1 MLQDSF
7 FKTNFIGQDGFT
19 WWIGK
24 IAPIEA
30 QGKQVSGEG
39 WGNRF
44 KVRIIGYHPRGKS
57 ELKDADLPWAIALL
71 PATAGTGAAG
81 QGQTVKYRPG
91 DSVVGFFIDGNNAQV
106 PVIMGALGR
115 TNDVSQDAPDPED
128 GFAPSTG
135 WTKNVPTG
143 DGTLDKGEANESN
156 SNALKSP
163 VLRKPTG
170 DEISASKAFGS
181 EEVVADTCDD
191 SIFNNI
197 SSVLTNLSSNIS
209 STTNLFTDIASAT
222 QSLETISNG
231 LVNNMMGKLYTNMI
245 PGLSTGL
252 QSLYSSVLAATGSE
266 LAAIAAQKA
275 MIGPIKKLQSGL
287 DCLPGK
293 IQSGLSST
301 IQGLL
306 GKFLADSMVA
316 GDCVAEQ
323 FTGSL
328 LNEISNQISSDL
340 SESLSGLSSILPGT
354 FKVQDSLLS
363 SADMFTSIGGLF
375 DCNQNKSKCVGKVKK
390 QKVGSGSFPVPNLL
404 NTVSNIT
411 QSFNSVSSG
420 TPSFPNPTCAEPSF
434 CDSPSI
440 TFFGG
445 DGEGGLGKLI
455 LGEFVENTP
464 DLSQVTADVSRT
476 ASIIGVEITD
486 PGSGYLVKPPLVSI
500 SDPCQLGYG
509 AIARANIDSDSNS
522 PTFGQ
527 IISVDI
533 ISEGENYPIGNDASD
548 VISSD
553 STPVGVVDTIVVNSG
568 SGYEDATIT
577 DSNGLEYNVTIG
589 NGRII
594 SAQPINNIAITNK
607 PNIIIESLTGSGAL
621 IKPIIKELSIDPQ
634 GDIIQVI
641 DCVGP
646 ETNFIVGYVNG
657 KPYSGPFHLHPKRGV
672 KMVGAVHVDT
682 PHDVIYD
689 TPAESLRQRISSG
702 ISTSTMIN
710 DSAVSTPNI
719 TPTTNVPTTPSE
731 TPSTPSPS
739 TPPPSTPP
747 STPPP
752 STPPSTPP
760 SGGGGYGGY

>member
-19 WWIGK
+19 WWVGK
-24 IAPIEA
+24 IAPIES
-30 QGKQVSGEG
+30 QGKQVTGDG

-71 PATAGTGAAG
+71 PATAGTGAANKG
-81 QGQTVKYRPG
+81 QSVKYRPG
-91 DSVVGFFIDGNNAQV
+91 DSVIGFFIDGNNAQV

-128 GFAPSTG
+128 GFAPSTAFS
-135 WTKNVPTG
+135 KNVPTG
-143 DGTLDKGEANESN
+143 DGTLDKGESNESN
-156 SNALKSP
+156 RNSLKSP
-163 VLRKPTG
+163 VTRKATG
-170 DEISASKAFGS
+170 DEISASKGFGY
-181 EEVVADTCDD
+181 EEVAADTCDD
-191 SIFNNI
+191 SIFNSI

-209 STTNLFTDIASAT
+209 TTTNLFTDIASAT
-222 QSLETISNG
+222 QSIETISNG
-231 LVNNMMGKLYTNMI
+231 LVNNMMGKMYSNMI
-245 PGLSTGL
+245 PGLSSGL
-252 QSLYSSVLAATGSE
+252 QSLYATTFAATGSE

-275 MIGPIKKLQSGL
+275 MVGPLKNLQSGL

-323 FTGSL
+323 FTGGL

-340 SESLSGLSSILPGT
+340 AGPLSGLSSILPGS
-354 FKVQDSLLS
+354 FKVQDALLS

-390 QKVGSGSFPVPNLL
+390 QKIGSGAMPVPNLL
-404 NTVSNIT
+404 STIGNVTDA
-411 QSFNSVSSG
+411 FNSVSSG
-420 TPSFPNPTCAEPSF
+420 TPSFPNPACAEPSF
-434 CDSPSI
+434 CDGPSI

-455 LGEFVENTP
+455 LGEFVQNTP
-464 DLSQVTADVSRT
+464 GLSQVTADVSRT

-486 PGSGYLVKPPLVSI
+486 PGSSYLVKPPLVSI
-500 SDPCQLGYG
+500 SDPCDLGYG
-509 AIARANIDSDSNS
+509 AIARANIDSNSNS
-522 PTFGQ
+522 STFGQ

-533 ISEGENYPIGNDASD
+533 ISEGENYPVGNDASD

-553 STPVGVVDTIVVNSG
+553 NTPVGVVDTIIANSG
-568 SGYEDATIT
+568 SGYEDATVT

-607 PNIIIESLTGSGAL
+607 PNIVIESLTGSGAL
-621 IKPIIKELSIDPQ
+621 IKPIIKELSLDPQ
-634 GDIIQVI
+634 GEIVQVI

-646 ETNFIVGYVNG
+646 ETNLVVGFING
-657 KPYSGPFHLHPKRGV
+657 QPYYGDYHVMPDGTKMTGV
-672 KMVGAVHVDT
+672 SHSDNDKI
-682 PHDVIYD
+682 IYD
-689 TPAESLRQRISSG
+689 TPQQSLNKITNVNMTTTMTQP
-702 ISTSTMIN
+702 STT
-710 DSAVSTPNI
+710 I
-719 TPTTNVPTTPSE
+719 TPSEPITDTTPSAPIIDN
-731 TPSTPSPS
+731 T
-739 TPPPSTPP
+739 TPP
-747 STPPP
+747 SDPP
-752 STPPSTPP
+752 SDSP

>member
-30 QGKQVSGEG
+30 QGKQVSGDG

-44 KVRIIGYHPRGKS
+44 KVRIIGYHPRNKS
-57 ELKDADLPWAIALL
+57 ELKDIDLPWAIALL
-71 PATAGTGAAG
+71 PATAGTGGANKG
-81 QGQTVKYRPG
+81 QSVRYRPG

-115 TNDVSQDAPDPED
+115 TSDVSQDAPDPED
-128 GFAPSTG
+128 GFAPSTAFS
-135 WTKNVPTG
+135 KNVPTG

-156 SNALKSP
+156 SNSLKSP
-163 VLRKPTG
+163 VLRNASG
-170 DEISASKAFGS
+170 DEISASKGFGNTES
-181 EEVVADTCDD
+181 VADTCDD
-191 SIFNNI
+191 SFLNDI
-197 SSVLTNLSSNIS
+197 SSTLSNLSSGIS
-209 STTNLFTDIASAT
+209 NTTNLFTDIASA
-222 QSLETISNG
+222 SHKIENLSNG

-245 PGLSTGL
+245 PQLSTGL
-252 QSLYSSVLAATGSE
+252 QSLYATTFAATGSE
-266 LAAIAAQKA
+266 LAAVAAQKA
-275 MIGPIKKLQSGL
+275 MIGPIKNLQNGL

-306 GKFLADSMVA
+306 GEFLSDSIKA
-316 GDCVAEQ
+316 GDCVSEQ

-328 LNEISNQISSDL
+328 LNNISDQISSEL
-340 SESLSGLSSILPGT
+340 EGALGGLSSVLPPSI
-354 FKVQDSLLS
+354 KVQDILLS
-363 SADMFTSIGGLF
+363 SADTFTSIGGLF

-390 QKVGSGSFPVPNLL
+390 QKIGSGSQPVPNLL
-404 NTVSNIT
+404 STVSNIT
-411 QSFNSVSSG
+411 KAFNSAAGGS
-420 TPSFPNPTCAEPSF
+420 PSFPNPKCSEPSF
-434 CDSPSI
+434 CDGPSI

-445 DGEGGLGKLI
+445 DGNGGLGRLI

-476 ASIIGVEITD
+476 ASIIGVEIAD
-486 PGSGYLVKPPLVSI
+486 PGSNYLVKPPLVSI
-500 SDPCQLGYG
+500 SDPCELGYG
-509 AIARANIDSDSNS
+509 AVARAKIDSDSTS

-533 ISEGENYPIGNDASD
+533 ISEGENYPVGNDASD
-548 VISSD
+548 AISSD
-553 STPVGVVDTIVVNSG
+553 NVLVGVVDTIIEKSG
-568 SGYEDATIT
+568 SGYEDAVVT
-577 DSNGLEYNVTIG
+577 DSNGVQYNVTIG
-589 NGRII
+589 GGKII

-607 PNIIIESLTGSGAL
+607 PNIVIQSQTGSGAL
-621 IKPIIKELSIDPQ
+621 IKPVIKQLSLDPQ
-634 GDIIQVI
+634 GEIIQVI

-682 PHDVIYD
+682 PHDIIYD
-689 TPAESLRQRISSG
+689 TPAESLRQRVSSG
-702 ISTSTMIN
+702 ISTTTTSS
-710 DSAVSTPNI
+710 DSSMSTPNI
-719 TPTTNVPTTPSE
+719 TPTTNVPTSSNEPPS
-731 TPSTPSPS
+731 TPSTSSPS
-739 TPPPSTPP
+739 TPPSSSPSTP
-747 STPPP
+747 S
-752 STPPSTPP
+752 SNPP

>member
-19 WWIGK
+19 WWVGK
-24 IAPIEA
+24 IAPIES
-30 QGKQVSGEG
+30 QGKQVTGDG

-71 PATAGTGAAG
+71 PATAGTGAANKG
-81 QGQTVKYRPG
+81 QSVKYRPG
-91 DSVVGFFIDGNNAQV
+91 DSVIGFFIDGNNAQV

-128 GFAPSTG
+128 GFAPSTAFS
-135 WTKNVPTG
+135 KNVPTG
-143 DGTLDKGEANESN
+143 DGTLDKGESNESN
-156 SNALKSP
+156 RNSLKSP

-170 DEISASKAFGS
+170 DEIGASKGFGY
-181 EEVVADTCDD
+181 EEVAADTCDD
-191 SIFNNI
+191 SIFNSI

-209 STTNLFTDIASAT
+209 TTTNLFTDIASAT
-222 QSLETISNG
+222 QSIETISNG
-231 LVNNMMGKLYTNMI
+231 LVNNMMGKMYSNMI
-245 PGLSTGL
+245 PGLSSGL
-252 QSLYSSVLAATGSE
+252 QSLYATTFAATGSE

-275 MIGPIKKLQSGL
+275 MVGPLKNLQSGL

-323 FTGSL
+323 FTGGL

-340 SESLSGLSSILPGT
+340 ASPLSGLSSILPGS
-354 FKVQDSLLS
+354 FKVQDALLS

-390 QKVGSGSFPVPNLL
+390 QKIGSGAMPVPNLL
-404 NTVSNIT
+404 STIGNIT
-411 QSFNSVSSG
+411 DAFNSVSSG
-420 TPSFPNPTCAEPSF
+420 TPSFPNPACAEPSF
-434 CDSPSI
+434 CDGPSI

-455 LGEFVENTP
+455 LGEFVDNTP
-464 DLSQVTADVSRT
+464 GLSQVTADISRT

-486 PGSGYLVKPPLVSI
+486 PGSSYLVKPPLVSI
-500 SDPCQLGYG
+500 SDPCDLGYG
-509 AIARANIDSDSNS
+509 AIARANIDSNPNS
-522 PTFGQ
+522 STFGQ
-527 IISVDI
+527 ITSVDI
-533 ISEGENYPIGNDASD
+533 ISEGENYPVGNDASD

-553 STPVGVVDTIVVNSG
+553 NISVGVVDTG
-568 SGYEDATIT
+568 SGYEDATVT

-607 PNIIIESLTGSGAL
+607 PNIVIESLTGSGAL
-621 IKPIIKELSIDPQ
+621 IKPIIKELSLDPQ
-634 GDIIQVI
+634 GEIVQVI

-646 ETNFIVGYVNG
+646 ETNLVVGFING
-657 KPYSGPFHLHPKRGV
+657 QPYYGDYHVMPDGTKMTGVSHSGNDKI
-672 KMVGAVHVDT
+672 
-682 PHDVIYD
+682 IYD
-689 TPAESLRQRISSG
+689 TPQQSLNKI
-702 ISTSTMIN
+702 
-710 DSAVSTPNI
+710 
-719 TPTTNVPTTPSE
+719 TNVNMTTIMDEPITDTTPSAPTTDN
-731 TPSTPSPS
+731 TPDTSTGS
-739 TPPPSTPP
+739 
-747 STPPP
+747 
-752 STPPSTPP
+752 
-760 SGGGGYGGY
+760 GYGGY